1 MAEAA
6 VAEAP
11 VSKAE
16 AAEAST
22 RKKRRVVPPI
32 PVSDVKQKLMERA
45 NEVLLANTAAIS
57 GALEKWDTRK
67 LLVLDVNVEHEHEAE
82 LLADYYRTFNYKVKV
97 TDSAT
102 SPVHQIEFEPLN
114 IVVKA
119 DELLKAK
126 GKKKSAAKK

>member
-6 VAEAP
+6 V
-11 VSKAE
+11 VDQV
-16 AAEAST
+16 T

-32 PVSDVKQKLMERA
+32 PMSDVKQRLMERA

-82 LLADYYRTFNYKVKV
+82 LLAEYYRTFNYKVKV

-126 GKKKSAAKK
+126 AKKKPAKK